1 VFAQEVWFLVA
12 TWSEDALQVPERL
25 QTFGVPVEHK
35 LGGSNR
41 CCKKKACGDYDVPHG
56 VEHMEG
62 AKIGGFSMQSLQ
74 HHTEYS
80 GLLIMK

>member
-1 VFAQEVWFLVA
+1 V
-12 TWSEDALQVPERL
+12 QVPERL